1 MENFGVLEELR
12 YLVTRPELSQ
22 VPEERLR
29 PLLEAVKELTY
40 KDNTY
45 PVFQMGSFLCRL
57 MTPLGGDRCMVDV
70 AVLDDEH
77 PYPTEDQIASIALY

>member
-1 MENFGVLEELR
+1 MMENFGVLEELR

-45 PVFQMGSFLCRL
+45 PVFQWAAFSAG
-57 MTPLGGDRCMVDV
+57 
-70 AVLDDEH
+70 
-77 PYPTEDQIASIALY
+77 